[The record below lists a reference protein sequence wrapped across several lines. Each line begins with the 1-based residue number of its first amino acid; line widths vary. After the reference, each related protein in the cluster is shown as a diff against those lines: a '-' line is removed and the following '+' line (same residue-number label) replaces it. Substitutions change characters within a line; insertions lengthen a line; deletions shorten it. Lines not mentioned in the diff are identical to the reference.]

1 MSTRM
6 AYAYV
11 VLDIVFE
18 FDQWFIPRICHAI
31 GFLVNVTSCVYDC

>member
-1 MSTRM
+1 M

-18 FDQWFIPRICHAI
+18 FDEWFIPRICHAN
-31 GFLVNVTSCVYDC
+31 GKPDSFNTRVYRR